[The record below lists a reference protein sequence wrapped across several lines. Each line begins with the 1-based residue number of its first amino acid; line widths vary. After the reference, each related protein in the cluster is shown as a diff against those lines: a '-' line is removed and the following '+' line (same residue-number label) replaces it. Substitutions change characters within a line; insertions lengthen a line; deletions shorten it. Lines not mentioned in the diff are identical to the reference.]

1 MIGFALPT
9 GTNPTS
15 LDIIAAA
22 GGTGTAF
29 LADDPASLQAA
40 FDSIFLDILAKTGA
54 SSSAAT
60 NSTSL
65 STNSFIYQA
74 RFNSGDWNGQLLAKS
89 ISLSGVIDP
98 VLGEQSQ
105 SCKFLRHQYVAM
117 RQQQQHHLMRLGYCL
132 LLGLKRLLKVIHR
145 SIKQ

>member
-1 MIGFALPT
+1 MPIGFALPT

-98 VLGEQSQ
+98 VAAWDA
-105 SCKFLRHQYVAM
+105 AM
-117 RQQQQHHLMRLGYCL
+117 QLNAKLPNDRVILTYGRDTNDGIPFRWSNIN
-132 LLGLKRLLKVIHR
+132 GLTD
-145 SIKQ
+145 STAFQ